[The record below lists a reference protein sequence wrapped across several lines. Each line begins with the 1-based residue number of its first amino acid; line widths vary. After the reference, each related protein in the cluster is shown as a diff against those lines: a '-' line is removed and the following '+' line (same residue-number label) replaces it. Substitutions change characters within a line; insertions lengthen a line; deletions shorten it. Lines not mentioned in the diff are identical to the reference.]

1 MKKFRQGDVFIFQ
14 VEEGSQDTK
23 KFNDVPNFI
32 LAEGEVTGHKH
43 NLMPLEG
50 GSVAVKKVNDMQ
62 IFVEIKGK
70 GAKVVHDEHETIT
83 LEPGLYQVKIQQEYD
98 PATYRRY
105 VAD

>member
-1 MKKFRQGDVFIFQ
+1 MKKFRQGDVYIFQ
-14 VEEGSQDTK
+14 VDSTEDK
-23 KFNDVPNFI
+23 KFMKVPNFI

-50 GSVAVKKVNDMQ
+50 GEVSVKKVSDME
-62 IFVEIKGK
+62 IFVDIKGT
-70 GAKVVHDEHETIT
+70 GAQVVHDEHETIT
-83 LEPGLYQVKIQQEYD
+83 LEPGTYRVQIQQEYD